1 MKSSNIEGKSSDGL
15 LGDIACAIGE
25 VPALVLVSRMGGA
38 RIYCNASNVLDDSPV
53 VLAIGKE
60 GTQKLFNYFAGEC
73 IDLPTKHVYR
83 AKRDDMV
90 IELNKDNTVNAI
102 ALKLGISRRQVYNI
116 LAKARDARLK
126 SDRSD
131 TSRV

>member
-1 MKSSNIEGKSSDGL
+1 MNSSEEKSFNGI

-25 VPALVLVSRMGGA
+25 VTALVLVSRMGGA
-38 RIYCNASNVLDDSPV
+38 RIYCDANNVLDDSPV

-60 GTQKLFNYFAGEC
+60 ATQKLFNYFAGEC